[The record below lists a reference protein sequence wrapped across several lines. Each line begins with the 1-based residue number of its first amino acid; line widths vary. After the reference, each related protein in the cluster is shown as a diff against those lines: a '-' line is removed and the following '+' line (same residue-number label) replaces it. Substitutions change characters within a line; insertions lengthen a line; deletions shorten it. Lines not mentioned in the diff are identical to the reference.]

1 MTEFGFNIWII
12 IGLGLLILETII
24 PGVFIMWFGIG
35 ALITSL
41 LTGLF
46 PDITQQLF
54 LFVVISLSL
63 LVIYVKFFKNKM
75 EIEEEKEQQNNTSDY
90 LVNKTGVVVSS
101 KRVKVGDTEW
111 IIANQSIDFKEG
123 EKVIIKEVIGSS
135 LKLERIA

>member
-1 MTEFGFNIWII
+1 MAELDFNIWII

-24 PGVFIMWFGIG
+24 PGVFIMWFGVG

-46 PDITQQLF
+46 PEITQQIF

-63 LVIYVKFFKNKM
+63 LIIYVKFFKNKM
-75 EIEEEKEQQNNTSDY
+75 EIEEKEHQNDMTDY
-90 LVNKTGVVVSS
+90 LVNQTGIVVSNR
-101 KRVKVGDTEW
+101 RVKVGDTEW

>member
-1 MTEFGFNIWII
+1 MAELDFNIWII

-24 PGVFIMWFGIG
+24 SGVFIMWFGIG

-46 PDITQQLF
+46 PEITQQIF

-75 EIEEEKEQQNNTSDY
+75 EVEEKESQTDTTDY
-90 LVNKTGVVVSS
+90 LVNQTGVVVSS

>member
-1 MTEFGFNIWII
+1 MAELGFNIWII

-46 PDITQQLF
+46 PEITQQIF

-75 EIEEEKEQQNNTSDY
+75 EVEEKESQTDTTDY
-90 LVNKTGVVVSS
+90 LVNQTGVVVSS

>member
-1 MTEFGFNIWII
+1 MAELDFNIWII

-46 PDITQQLF
+46 PEITQQIF

-75 EIEEEKEQQNNTSDY
+75 EVEEKESQTDTTDY
-90 LVNKTGVVVSS
+90 LVNQTGVVVSS